1 MVGPTLL
8 LVERFSLPLIRFGQ
22 TRRHALP
29 SRQVVFLLGDMFKST
44 ASHLRK
50 PICVPTTPRDVDSSA
65 SSALTDA
72 SLSRLADKL
81 VHSFVY
87 SNDIVSR
94 LSLGSIRD
102 LRNTAMWLCEA
113 NEAQE
118 GKSTGEGYSAISERA
133 RKWKAGKG
141 SPGDMEW
148 VSSISRRNSELRLIL
163 QRHSSLRCA
172 RL

>member
-1 MVGPTLL
+1 MVGPTLFL
-8 LVERFSLPLIRFGQ
+8 AEWPSLPLTSFGQ
-22 TRRHALP
+22 IRRHALP
-29 SRQVVFLLGDMFKST
+29 SHQAVFLLGGMFKST

-50 PICVPTTPRDVDSSA
+50 PIRVPTAPRDFDSSA

-118 GKSTGEGYSAISERA
+118 GKSNGEGYSAISERA
-133 RKWKAGKG
+133 RKWKAGGG

-148 VSSISRRNSELRLIL
+148 VSNIFRRNGKL
-163 QRHSSLRCA
+163 
-172 RL
+172 